1 MYSVFTT
8 TICCSGEITQ
18 KKDIYTKFVLML
30 HIPVPEDIDLSV
42 NLVLN
47 KLFSNNQSHA
57 IENKSL
63 VTHLIVLS

>member
-8 TICCSGEITQ
+8 TICCSGGITQ
-18 KKDIYTKFVLML
+18 KKDIYTKFLLML
-30 HIPVPEDIDLSV
+30 HIPVSADIDPSV
-42 NLVLN
+42 NLILN

-63 VTHLIVLS
+63 VTYLIVLS